1 MESKT
6 VQTLSTHSRFV
17 LWLKHYQLLAFFVLT
32 YGITWGGWFLL
43 FALQSDLLPFRLD
56 PNSLATILLF
66 RLSGWGPA
74 IAAVVLTAL
83 IGGKHGLREFF
94 SRFVR
99 WRVGPG
105 WYAAALFSFLVITLI
120 VLALSPLLIG
130 TLPGSPY
137 MSSWYSPILLFL
149 PGVLVATAKAA
160 LPEEPGWRGYA
171 LPRLLSRYN
180 ALLAGL
186 LLGLIWGVWH
196 LPIYILSADS
206 PVNFLLLVAQSTGL
220 SILITWVYLHTKGSI
235 LISILFHGAI
245 DSAWVILLNDSSL
258 VQVNVLLTGVIWAA
272 VMIVLAIFGPHLS
285 RQRQGARA
293 SA

>member
-6 VQTLSTHSRFV
+6 LQALSTRSRFT
-17 LWLKHYQLLAFFVLT
+17 LWLKHYQLLSFFVLT
-32 YGITWGGWFLL
+32 YGVTWGGWFLL
-43 FALQSDLLPFRLD
+43 LALQSGLLPFRLD
-56 PNSLATILLF
+56 PDSLAGTLLF

-83 IGGKHGLREFF
+83 IGGKQGLREFF
-94 SRFVR
+94 SRFVS

-105 WYAAALFSFLVITLI
+105 WYATALFSFLVITLV

-130 TLPGSPY
+130 THPSSPY

-180 ALLAGL
+180 ALLAGV

-196 LPIYILSADS
+196 LPIYILTADS
-206 PVNFLLLVAQSTGL
+206 LVNFLLLVAQATGL

-245 DSAWVILLNDSSL
+245 DSAWVIILYDSSL
-258 VQVNVLLTGVIWAA
+258 VQVNMLLTGVIWAA
-272 VMIVLAIFGPHLS
+272 VIIVLAIFGPQLS
-285 RQRQGARA
+285 RQRREGRVPA
-293 SA
+293 